1 TGEPCCVV
9 CGKRMGRIVE
19 CDLCPRAIHLD
30 CLNPPLPRMPR
41 KWVCPACTANQG
53 RKGKGRRSPKK
64 KNKEN
69 NTSVRERKDSD
80 AGNKSA
86 NESTPSEKPEKKR
99 GKDQEKKKQ
108 AAEQSEDMTVCRLI
122 LTEMDKHDDG
132 WPFLKPVNFKQ
143 FPAYK
148 KYIRQP
154 MDFTTMKNKLRD
166 NQYKTRG
173 DFAADV
179 RLIFNN
185 CQTFNEDDSE
195 VGRAGHNMRK
205 FFEVRWKQLLLTS
218 PSSPSTNS
226 NEEKMEEGGD

>member
-1 TGEPCCVV
+1 
-9 CGKRMGRIVE
+9 
-19 CDLCPRAIHLD
+19 
-30 CLNPPLPRMPR
+30 
-41 KWVCPACTANQG
+41 
-53 RKGKGRRSPKK
+53 
-64 KNKEN
+64 
-69 NTSVRERKDSD
+69 
-80 AGNKSA
+80 
-86 NESTPSEKPEKKR
+86 
-99 GKDQEKKKQ
+99 
-108 AAEQSEDMTVCRLI
+108 
-122 LTEMDKHDDG
+122 
-132 WPFLKPVNFKQ
+132 
-143 FPAYK
+143 
-148 KYIRQP
+148 

-226 NEEKMEEGGD
+226 NEEKMEETNAAT